1 MDASAVAINLRLAL
15 IGQPMVDAD
24 DFDSDITI
32 APLLARQR
40 ELSRRLSDRLSPTD
54 QRIQDF
60 LDDYLEGTEASVS
73 LPRRTLVLDQPG
85 LARELSLPLDSDE
98 FSSDL
103 LSSYRL
109 VNGVLHNPAKDRRT
123 TAGVFHIAE
132 GGLPIPDDKIAVDR
146 AVAGKIFAAAFEAPA
161 QALRL
166 PWSSTS
172 ENPAECFVSL
182 LLRPTV
188 VPAVAGVTPRRSLE
202 VRFIVP
208 GGMVAN
214 LDFVE
219 SIFGNGGDPYLPEND
234 ASLDPAH
241 WTGHT
246 GLVVLAP
253 HLTALT
259 KKELGLPHVSEASA
273 RQKRDGQCWESE
285 DERYNGGQAFKL
297 CLRDGR
303 GVIATVIAD
312 NYFGYCK
319 KEVKTQISYSANLL
333 GNAEEEHAGGAVV
346 FPAYNIGREW
356 TDERTPESYSVAD
369 AVDRDPE
376 LWLRHPEGHADHA
389 EWEHLTLVPAGATFS
404 MKNQTVSWDG
414 PDGTASIKLHANH
427 TYLLPNGYR
436 VHAKH
441 RETDRTQWHLVGTSP
456 EPTHCHKPAT
466 VSGGGKS
473 EISKSIL
480 DAFVFDSLHVVDFE
494 ADMDHVQR
502 LIDGDYQWR
511 FVDPERNGKDHRGIL
526 SEERS
531 LGSVI
536 KLMTPSSRFTA
547 GHNEFLATIPD
558 HVKELLFT
566 VKRYYTPEWG
576 DDWRSHFTVQTINGR
591 EGKSLR
597 LDGERVI
604 ANHLRV
610 GFEAD
615 GSWRLFS
622 LRPDFSAAVKVQ
634 SEDDITA
641 STVVPP
647 RRTPEGGS
655 GRAGA
660 TAGLSRKVVT
670 NCERLLFQRPDDA
683 IVRGYDKQTELDM
696 SQPGTFIS
704 NFAPLT
710 HADARDMVQD
720 VAEFARYTAP
730 MAGLIEHIAEMGDDE
745 GPDYFVSSSEPRI
758 VDGKR
763 SKNPRYLQI
772 RPDIA
777 NPEATASADVAFHL
791 LERVPLTE
799 PCPAEVDIVA
809 AGRRNNAAEP
819 GVPPLCTYNPLHYM
833 ELPELFM
840 EFISSMTGKSPSTT
854 GAGSEGAMTKGPFNA
869 LPAVYDLNAAL
880 LSFVLTGYDG
890 WLSSAGMIGPK
901 VRIDHDFSMLVPE
914 VFSRMRPD
922 ERRAS
927 ALIEG
932 GYLEKLSDFEH
943 NGEVVAASRLG
954 YRMNEAFATT
964 FFGRIFLHPDVV
976 FTEEMLKPELQ
987 DLDTFAES
995 MRVIVKTHQRVAQS
1009 YLDDGTIE
1017 DAVPPL
1023 HGLLEIM
1030 ATGQTSEGW
1039 TLDSPEFRAMFE
1051 RETVLASDWYA
1062 ARLDAKRAEELRHV
1076 HRATFGLADFLAEPF
1091 NAEAAARLGVAERLA
1106 AAEEA
1111 VTRLGS
1117 AEYRESL
1124 VGTIGRQPLGN

>member
-1 MDASAVAINLRLAL
+1 MDASTAAINLRLAL
-15 IGQPMVDAD
+15 IGQPMVDAE
-24 DFDSDITI
+24 DFTSDTTV

-60 LDDYLEGTEASVS
+60 LDDYLAGTSASVD
-73 LPRRTLVLDQPG
+73 LPRRTLVLDQAG
-85 LARELSLPLDSDE
+85 LARELSLPVDADE

-109 VNGVLHNPAKDRRT
+109 VNGVLHNPANDRRT

-132 GGLPIPDDKIAVDR
+132 GGLPIPDDKLAVDR
-146 AVAGKIFAAAFEAPA
+146 DVAGRIFAAAFTPPA
-161 QALRL
+161 EALRL
-166 PWSSTS
+166 PWSSTA
-172 ENPAECFVSL
+172 EEPAECFVSL
-182 LLRPTV
+182 LLRPLV
-188 VPAVAGVTPRRSLE
+188 VPAVTGVTPERSLE

-234 ASLDPAH
+234 ASLDPEH

-253 HLTALT
+253 HLTALI
-259 KKELGLPHVSEASA
+259 KRELGLPHVSEATE
-273 RQKRDGQCWESE
+273 RQKRDGQCWEAE

-297 CLRDGR
+297 CLRDAR

-346 FPAYNIGREW
+346 FPAYNLGREW
-356 TDERTPESYSVAD
+356 TDDRTPASYTVAD
-369 AVDRDPE
+369 AVARDPE
-376 LWLRHPEGHADHA
+376 TWERQPEGHAEHA
-389 EWEHLTLVPAGATFS
+389 DWEHLTLVPAGATFS
-404 MKNQTVSWDG
+404 LGNRTVSWDG
-414 PDGTASIKLHANH
+414 ADGTGEVRLNAGH

-441 RETDRTQWHLVGTSP
+441 RETDKTAWHLVGTSP

-480 DAFVFDSLHVVDFE
+480 DAFQFGSIWVSDFE
-494 ADMDHVQR
+494 ADMDHVQQ

-511 FVDPERNGKDHRGIL
+511 FANPDRNGKDHRGIL

-536 KLMTPSSRFTA
+536 KLMTPSSRFTD
-547 GHNEFLATIPD
+547 GHNDYLRTIPD

-566 VKRYYTPEWG
+566 VKRYHRPEWG
-576 DDWRSHFTVQTINGR
+576 DDWRSHFSVRTINGR
-591 EGKSLR
+591 EGNSLR
-597 LDGERVI
+597 VDGDPVV
-604 ANHLRV
+604 ANYLRV
-610 GFEAD
+610 GFETD

-641 STVVPP
+641 STVVPGDSVP
-647 RRTPEGGS
+647 HAEAAAS
-655 GRAGA
+655 
-660 TAGLSRKVVT
+660 GLSRKVVG
-670 NCERLLFQRPDDA
+670 NCEQLLFQRPDDA
-683 IVRGYDKQTELDM
+683 IHRGYDKQTEIDM

-704 NFAPLT
+704 NFEPLT
-710 HADARDMVQD
+710 HEDARAMVED
-720 VAEFARYTAP
+720 VQAFSLYTEP
-730 MAGLIEHIAEMGDDE
+730 MAGLIEYVADMADDE
-745 GPDYFVSSSEPRI
+745 GPAYFVSSSEPRL
-758 VDGKR
+758 VNGKR
-763 SKNPRYLQI
+763 SKNPRYLQV
-772 RPDIA
+772 RPDLAKPATTAIA
-777 NPEATASADVAFHL
+777 DIALHLFQRVSLDEA
-791 LERVPLTE
+791 
-799 PCPAEVDIVA
+799 CPAPVDIVA

-869 LPAVYDLNAAL
+869 LAPVYDLNAAF

-890 WLSSAGMIGPK
+890 WLSSAGTIGPK

-914 VFSRMRPD
+914 LFSRMKD
-922 ERRAS
+922 HERRAS
-927 ALIEG
+927 TLIEA
-932 GYLEKLSDFEH
+932 GYLEKLTDFEH
-943 NGEVVAASRLG
+943 NGSTVLASRLG
-954 YRMNEAFATT
+954 YRMNEAFATHY
-964 FFGRIFLHPDVV
+964 FGRIFLHPDVV
-976 FTEEMLKPELQ
+976 FTPEMLQPELQ

-995 MRVIVKTHQRVAQS
+995 MATIVKTHERVAQA
-1009 YLDDGTIE
+1009 YFDDGTIA

-1023 HGLLEIM
+1023 RGLLEIM
-1030 ATGQTSEGW
+1030 AHGSTAEGL
-1039 TLDSPEFRAMFE
+1039 TLDSPEFREQFS
-1051 RETVLASDWYA
+1051 RESVLASDWYA
-1062 ARLDAKRAEELRHV
+1062 ARLDAKRTEELRQA
-1076 HRATFGLADFLAEPF
+1076 HRAALGLADFLAEPA
-1091 NAEAAARLGVAERLA
+1091 NAEAAERLGITGRRE

-1111 VTRLGS
+1111 VARLGS
-1117 AEYRESL
+1117 QEYRASL
-1124 VGTIGRQPLGN
+1124 VGTIGRQPLG